1 MDFKVTTTLDTLRH
15 TSIDTEAVLVAL
27 LHRLL
32 ADGHGEPDASIV
44 SGLLLVHVGVE
55 CGLVKVDDRPA
66 FYNPFGHP
74 HRKFNSLTLQPY
86 RVFVIW
92 VQLSICRSLFYTIAD
107 IEVSERIFRD
117 VDSVQLL
124 DFD

>member
-1 MDFKVTTTLDTLRH
+1 MDFKVTTTLNALRH

-32 ADGHGEPDASIV
+32 ADGHWEPDAFIIP
-44 SGLLLVHVGVE
+44 GLLLVHVRVE

-66 FYNPFGHP
+66 FHDPLRHP
-74 HRKFNSLTLQPY
+74 HREFNSLILKPY
-86 RVFVIW
+86 RVFVVW
-92 VQLSICRSLFYTIAD
+92 VQLSIRGSLFDPVPD
-107 IEVSERIFRD
+107 IGVSKRMFRD